1 MKKVASLVFL
11 FSGGLVLIAFSMN
24 PSWYVNTVLSILI
37 MAEFYS
43 IIQNVYAIR
52 TGIILP
58 EYDAISLA
66 LKKLSA
72 FIEKYIDKLT
82 EFPNKK

>member
-1 MKKVASLVFL
+1 
-11 FSGGLVLIAFSMN
+11 
-24 PSWYVNTVLSILI
+24 